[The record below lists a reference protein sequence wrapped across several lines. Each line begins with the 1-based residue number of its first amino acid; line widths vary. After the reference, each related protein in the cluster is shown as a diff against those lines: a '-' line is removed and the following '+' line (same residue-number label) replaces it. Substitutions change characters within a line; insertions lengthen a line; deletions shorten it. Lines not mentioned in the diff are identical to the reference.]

1 MLTCTNLQEVTK
13 LSRRHQVDEFLIINY
28 ERLFGVTISTTISQY
43 TIILYNKNLI
53 ETTNPNAFLKVHVEE
68 EGFLHNKKTNRR
80 CLIALKNHSCR
91 TLLLDTLLGQS
102 CGTLLRDTL
111 VAHSCKTL
119 LLDTLAWHIWNTSQY
134 YFVLRSVHAVPHS
147 NTLYCK
153 SCTE

>member
-68 EGFLHNKKTNRR
+68 EGFLHNKKNEQEVFDRIKKPLLQNT
-80 CLIALKNHSCR
+80 LAWHSSW
-91 TLLLDTLLGQS
+91 TIVWDTLAWHS
-102 CGTLLRDTL
+102 CGTLL
-111 VAHSCKTL
+111 
-119 LLDTLAWHIWNTSQY
+119 
-134 YFVLRSVHAVPHS
+134 
-147 NTLYCK
+147 
-153 SCTE
+153 